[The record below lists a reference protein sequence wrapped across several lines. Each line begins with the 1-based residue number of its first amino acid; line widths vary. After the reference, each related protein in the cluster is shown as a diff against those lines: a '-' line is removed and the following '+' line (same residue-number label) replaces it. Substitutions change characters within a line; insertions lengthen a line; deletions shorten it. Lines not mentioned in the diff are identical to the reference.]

1 MLLLSAH
8 ELIWTPSTNEPCVS
22 WNHQW
27 VTSSA
32 DHKSLHFPSQAAAE
46 TQSTCLCCLFL
57 LTGKRF
63 LTFSQQRAFGL
74 YTFLPIQVSTA
85 SQGASSGV
93 CELLTRISTD
103 LSDVFS
109 DTSEVTSHKA
119 AVILAVEY
127 ATPWST
133 GQKNETMLKD
143 PCRHA
148 EAESCPRLQ
157 RKTCTDTQ
165 ISLHT

>member
-1 MLLLSAH
+1 MNPVFPGIITSKH
-8 ELIWTPSTNEPCVS
+8 
-22 WNHQW
+22 W
-27 VTSSA
+27 VSSA
-32 DHKSLHFPSQAAAE
+32 DNKSLYFPSQAAAE
-46 TQSTCLCCLFL
+46 KQSACLCCLFL

-63 LTFSQQRAFGL
+63 LTFSQRITFGL
-74 YTFLPIQVSTA
+74 CTFLPVQVSTA

-127 ATPWST
+127 ATPWSA

-148 EAESCPRLQ
+148 EAESRPSLQ

-165 ISLHT
+165 ISLDT